1 MRRFRTVFWILALVA
16 SAIAGTA
23 WIGLLPR
30 GSPFDY
36 FSPEARFVRRWHS
49 DLRDCADASSAQSLL
64 NKNKEGGEAIT
75 MSDGSWV
82 AVVMEHHCCT
92 GAGFDA
98 TLYVTS
104 SGEAY
109 LDSDTCYCGW
119 MPLGDEIYTCPKTRV
134 ADFLAAVRASG
145 KRLTRL

>member
-1 MRRFRTVFWILALVA
+1 MKPIRKASKIIALLATAVA
-16 SAIAGTA
+16 GLA
-23 WIGLLPR
+23 WFGLLPG

-36 FSPEARFVRRWHS
+36 FSPDARFVRRWHS
-49 DLRDCADASSAQSLL
+49 GLLGCGDASSAQSLL
-64 NKNKEGGEAIT
+64 KKNKEGGEVIK

-82 AVVMEHHCCT
+82 AVVMEHKCCT

-104 SGEAY
+104 TGEAY

-119 MPLGDEIYTCPKTRV
+119 MPLGDEICTCPKTRV
-134 ADFLAAVRASG
+134 ADYLAAVRASG